1 MSHESIKAL
10 EKAERAIELVK
21 RTRGENSREYAN
33 AVREYQS
40 LLGRALARVAEGPLY
55 ESGR

>member
-1 MSHESIKAL
+1 MSHESVKAL

-55 ESGR
+55 EGRR